1 MSKKFA
7 QNWGKAGSTLIP
19 YKEPIKK
26 ICVAHLS
33 KKWGRYIQNI
43 KEKIKEN
50 RQWGV
55 SNKAQI
61 TRIFIAYNKQ
71 KEHEEAATMLL
82 CVVCKSQI
90 EYSSF
95 KEEEY
100 WQRNIRWVQ
109 GLCEPCRK
117 QINPF

>member
-7 QNWGKAGSTLIP
+7 QNWGFSGSPSIL

-26 ICVAHLS
+26 MCVPHLS

-43 KEKIKEN
+43 KQKIKE
-50 RQWGV
+50 QKLWGV

-61 TRIFIAYNKQ
+61 TRIFFAYNKQ
-71 KEHEEAATMLL
+71 KEYEKNNTVML
-82 CVVCKSQI
+82 CAVCKSQI
-90 EYSSF
+90 NYDQLNNDL
-95 KEEEY
+95 Y

-109 GLCEPCRK
+109 GLCESCRK